1 MTRDELLKIH
11 SDLCFSARELM
22 KKKNADYAG
31 RGGNEPF
38 ANFTRTE
45 AMGVT
50 TTERGILVRMV
61 DKMSRLSSFM
71 ESGEF
76 KVDDEKLEDTILDMI
91 NYSILLYAYIQDKN
105 KVDEYKVEKDYKK
118 DYEKDYKKDYEKDYK
133 KEYNEKDY
141 KKDNEKDYKKDYK
154 KEYNEKRYKV
164 KIVNLPNNFQY
175 SEIAEFVKD
184 WGYILKINTKN
195 FDTSSIAVVEFKYER
210 EADYFIEALDN
221 TPFEH
226 FILKVT
232 KIEE

>member
-1 MTRDELLKIH
+1 MTRDELLKMH

-45 AMGVT
+45 AMGIT

-76 KVDDEKLEDTILDMI
+76 KVEDEKLEDTILDMI

-105 KVDEYKVEKDYKK
+105 KVDEYKQLDLPF
-118 DYEKDYKKDYEKDYK
+118 
-133 KEYNEKDY
+133 EYIHLAE
-141 KKDNEKDYKKDYK
+141 KDNEPYDLYS
-154 KEYNEKRYKV
+154 RGSV
-164 KIVNLPNNFQY
+164 IPNSY
-175 SEIAEFVKD
+175 
-184 WGYILKINTKN
+184 
-195 FDTSSIAVVEFKYER
+195 DT
-210 EADYFIEALDN
+210 
-221 TPFEH
+221 P
-226 FILKVT
+226 
-232 KIEE
+232 